1 MMLMFRRGNGEKAA
15 LLSKCGELLFG
26 CHGELLPT
34 QGIYVP
40 KSLSS
45 SLTPFVCKRT
55 VWVPDSLS
63 HECLVH
69 NLESFDATLPF
80 SVQKVASF
88 HRFGLCGVCPTR
100 TIHAEDKAFLL
111 LAKVP
116 HKQFAVYGIIEMGSA
131 NVSNPTSIGTITTKK
146 DDILSCVNWI
156 KSEIVLHQQM
166 QQFKSKRKCAGTHI
180 YETKDKE
187 GDVLEHKNEPQE
199 ILGVIEQISVQ
210 PKSTET
216 ESVLS
221 VSTPDNTAQAPG
233 ECTNP
238 TKPLFNGVDMQNQS
252 AILWFPFVPS
262 QCIPETSE
270 YSSPFSVLL

>member
-1 MMLMFRRGNGEKAA
+1 MMPMFRRRKGEKST

-26 CHGELLPT
+26 CTGELLPT

-45 SLTPFVCKRT
+45 TLKLFICKRT
-55 VWVPDSLS
+55 VWVPDSLL

-80 SVQKVASF
+80 SVQKVVSL
-88 HRFGLCGVCPTR
+88 HRFGLCGVSPTR

-111 LAKVP
+111 LAKIP

-131 NVSNPTSIGTITTKK
+131 YLSNPTSIVSITTNK
-146 DDILSCVNWI
+146 DDILHCVNMI

-166 QQFKSKRKCAGTHI
+166 KQFKNKTSPSVLMYDI
-180 YETKDKE
+180 KDKE
-187 GDVLEHKNEPQE
+187 SDVVERKNEPQE
-199 ILGVIEQISVQ
+199 LLGVTEQCPVQ
-210 PKSTET
+210 LKSTET
-216 ESVLS
+216 ESDLS
-221 VSTPDNTAQAPG
+221 VCTPEIPAQAPT
-233 ECTNP
+233 ECANP
-238 TKPLFNGVDMQNQS
+238 SQPLFQGVYMPNQN

-262 QCIPETSE
+262 LGTSE
-270 YSSPFSVLL
+270 PPEDSNPFFTSS